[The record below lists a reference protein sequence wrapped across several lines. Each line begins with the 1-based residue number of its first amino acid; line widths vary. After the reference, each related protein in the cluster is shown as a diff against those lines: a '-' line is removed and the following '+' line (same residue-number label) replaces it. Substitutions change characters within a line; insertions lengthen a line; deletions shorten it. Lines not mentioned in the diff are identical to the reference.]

1 MFEGFSVDRI
11 ATSGAEIN
19 FRHGGSGPP
28 VLLLHGYPQTH
39 VLWHEL
45 APRLAEDFTV
55 VAADMRGYG
64 DSSKPPGGERHEGY
78 SKRAMAQDQVELME
92 ALGFESFAVVGHDR
106 GARVTHRLA
115 LDHPERVTRVAL
127 LDIVPTRKMFES
139 FGKELATASY
149 HWFFLIQAPDLPE
162 RMIGADPD
170 YYLDQKLQRWS
181 APGFEFA
188 PEAVEEYRRCFRAPG
203 TVHTTCEDYRAGASI
218 DLEHDEADIDRRLS
232 CPLLV
237 LWGEQGRI
245 AQAFD
250 VLDTWR
256 ERASDVRGRAVP
268 GAHFPAEEAPRETL
282 AELLPFLRG

>member
-19 FRHGGSGPP
+19 FRRGGSGPP
-28 VLLLHGYPQTH
+28 LLLLHGYPQTH

-64 DSSKPPGGERHEGY
+64 DSSKPPDGDNHAGY

-115 LDHPERVTRVAL
+115 LDHPDRVERIAL

-139 FGKELATASY
+139 FGKDLATASY

-170 YYLDQKLQRWS
+170 YYLEQKLARWS

-188 PEAVEEYRRCFRAPG
+188 PAAVAEYRRCFRAPG
-203 TVHTTCEDYRAGASI
+203 TVHATCEDYRAGASI
-218 DLEHDEADIDRRLS
+218 DLEHDEADIDHRLG

-245 AQAFD
+245 AKAFD
-250 VLDTWR
+250 VLETWR
-256 ERASDVRGRAVP
+256 ERADDVRGRAVP

-282 AELLPFLRG
+282 AELVPFLRG

>member
-1 MFEGFSVDRI
+1 MFEGFSVDRL

-19 FRHGGSGPP
+19 FRRGGSGPP

-45 APRLAEDFTV
+45 APRLAGEFTV
-55 VAADMRGYG
+55 VASDMRGYG
-64 DSSKPPGGERHEGY
+64 DSSKPPEGEGHAGY
-78 SKRAMAQDQVELME
+78 SKRAMALDQVELME
-92 ALGFESFAVVGHDR
+92 ALGFDSFSVVGHDR
-106 GARVTHRLA
+106 GGRVTHRMA
-115 LDHPERVTRVAL
+115 LDHPDRVERIAL

-170 YYLDQKLQRWS
+170 YYLDQKLERWS
-181 APGFEFA
+181 APGFGFA
-188 PEAVEEYRRCFRAPG
+188 PAAVEEYRRCFRAPG
-203 TVHTTCEDYRAGASI
+203 TVHSTCEDYRAGASI
-218 DLEHDEADIDRRLS
+218 DLEHDEADIDHRLA
-232 CPLLV
+232 CPLLA

-245 AQAFD
+245 AKVFD
-250 VLDTWR
+250 VLETWR
-256 ERASDVRGRAVP
+256 ERADDVRGRAVP

-282 AELLPFLRG
+282 AELLPFLRA